1 MHRARYHV
9 NPDSLWISTTHLFSH
24 LLINTSRLWQENW
37 ILKRQ
42 CIPVTVCMGI
52 IHGYQCIYLEK
63 KTYAAVCSL
72 SVYLQP
78 WCVFYLHHASLTC
91 WLQGNCEGTV
101 EWMLSGWTEKCRFIS
116 ADATLIPIDGVDM
129 YVCVSVCLPSC
140 WQPFCELL
148 NGKTRMAGKRSLT
161 LLPVNPL
168 SFFYYLPFSQKES
181 NSKHAV
187 S

>member
-42 CIPVTVCMGI
+42 CIPVTVCMSI

-116 ADATLIPIDGVDM
+116 ADATLMPIDGVDM
-129 YVCVSVCLPSC
+129 YVC
-140 WQPFCELL
+140 FCMFAILL
-148 NGKTRMAGKRSLT
+148 TAFLWA
-161 LLPVNPL
+161 P
-168 SFFYYLPFSQKES
+168 
-181 NSKHAV
+181 
-187 S
+187 